1 MLDNNVPNKSTQESE
16 AEDDDDKLFVGLVA
30 HTGISQENMEKAKRL
45 GQQLAE
51 TLANKGALK
60 VMAKAQ
66 AIVHGQMNEVVVK
79 S

>member
-1 MLDNNVPNKSTQESE
+1 
-16 AEDDDDKLFVGLVA
+16 
-30 HTGISQENMEKAKRL
+30 MEKAKRL

-51 TLANKGALK
+51 KLANKGALK